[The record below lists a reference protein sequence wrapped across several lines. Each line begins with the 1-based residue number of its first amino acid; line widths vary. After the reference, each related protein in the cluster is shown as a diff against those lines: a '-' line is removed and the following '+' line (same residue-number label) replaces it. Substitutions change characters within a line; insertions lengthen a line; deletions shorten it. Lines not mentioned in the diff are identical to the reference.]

1 MGDFLKNAG
10 IVGMHY
16 ILDEIA
22 AASED
27 LDYGY
32 TEDNQQLWLDTDFCQ
47 ETDWTDLYFRG
58 ITTYYRSHSVY
69 QTILDKIKNL
79 LAALDLPEWDGK
91 KWKDDIKFINDK
103 LLSNSYKSG
112 IASIKDEVDTTEAYE
127 LLKAVKLK
135 ESMEPE
141 LLRNRLVQLHE
152 FLIQPIC
159 AETLIMKSAIYNY
172 INRFWDGKCFL
183 LRANAAKNMR
193 EVFENDFSEP
203 FRTYIAIDQK
213 KAKEICIDC
222 GAMIDSK
229 TKVSLAF
236 MKDQADDLARK
247 QSAFWNCKV
256 DAFLCPVWL
265 SYKIKSDKS

>member
-1 MGDFLKNAG
+1 MGRIYIPMGDFLKNAG

-22 AASED
+22 DASED

-32 TEDNQQLWLDTDFCQ
+32 TEDDQQLWLDTDFCQ
-47 ETDWTDLYFRG
+47 KTDWTDLYFRG
-58 ITTYYRSHSVY
+58 VSTYYRQNSVY

-112 IASIKDEVDTTEAYE
+112 IASINDEVDTTEAYE

-141 LLRNRLVQLHE
+141 LLRGRLVQLHE
-152 FLIQPIC
+152 FLIQPVC

-203 FRTYIAIDQK
+203 FRTYID
-213 KAKEICIDC
+213 
-222 GAMIDSK
+222 
-229 TKVSLAF
+229 
-236 MKDQADDLARK
+236 
-247 QSAFWNCKV
+247 
-256 DAFLCPVWL
+256 
-265 SYKIKSDKS
+265 